1 MNGTEQISMLRAIT
15 KNDIPQLL
23 VIENSVHVIPWTQE
37 SFRTCFSAGYLGWCI
52 ELENQM
58 LGFIIVSQS
67 IDECHVLNLCVS
79 RKYQHQGWGH
89 KLLEYAL
96 DHARKRRIRI
106 AYLEVRRS
114 NVKAISLYQKM
125 QFNLVGER
133 KGYYPTVAGQEDALI
148 FAMSLL

>member
-1 MNGTEQISMLRAIT
+1 MLRAIT

-23 VIENSVHVIPWTQE
+23 VIENSVHVIPWTHE
-37 SFRTCFSAGYLGWCI
+37 SFNACFSAGYLGWCV

-79 RKYQHQGWGH
+79 RKYQQKGWGR

-96 DHARKRRIRI
+96 DHARKRRIGI

-125 QFNLVGER
+125 KFHLVGER

-148 FAMSLL
+148 FALSLL